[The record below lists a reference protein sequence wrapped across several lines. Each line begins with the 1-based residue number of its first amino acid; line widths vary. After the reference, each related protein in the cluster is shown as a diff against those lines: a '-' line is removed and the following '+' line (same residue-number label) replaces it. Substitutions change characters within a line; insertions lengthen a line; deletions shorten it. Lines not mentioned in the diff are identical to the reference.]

1 MGPKGYEMG
10 EQDMI
15 DRREEKHRRRD
26 RRAGTKPRRMP
37 RAAWHHH
44 GPRMEAVSSSRD
56 SSSQQ
61 TTSSMMMSSIST
73 CSRPKLACGNCV
85 SCCDPA
91 VPSSPSSSS
100 MEEVAEEWR
109 AEEEARRASIAE
121 SHERYHSRGGEGCFG
136 GDAASCRRK
145 LAMMLPLIVMR
156 RDGTLVQ
163 YDPRPV
169 SSGERSQSPDEQA
182 CAEDAKATKVTLNG
196 LYREN
201 GDSVCFAGD
210 GRRRG
215 LLFGGGGGG
224 SQDDLVSVL
233 GLLKVRESSL
243 RLRRLRG
250 RRVAALPSLLLPL
263 KMTNVSITAKVEDA
277 DADFVAMERS
287 RSLSSSGGSAWDEDR
302 RGAPLA
308 KDEFNAKLFD
318 PAPPGRSDRG
328 EKHSR
333 NWSWDSCFSSSSSF
347 RDLSPLAVGETP
359 SQSAAA
365 VAGSYASALKERF
378 LRRPSFFQ
386 NHHQQ
391 QARAFGAGPKEIKTA

>member
-1 MGPKGYEMG
+1 MGPRAGYEMG
-10 EQDMI
+10 DQDMI
-15 DRREEKHRRRD
+15 NREEKE
-26 RRAGTKPRRMP
+26 AWTKPRRGRAGAKPRRIP

-44 GPRMEAVSSSRD
+44 GPRMDDVSSRD
-56 SSSQQ
+56 SSA
-61 TTSSMMMSSIST
+61 MMSSSSSR

-91 VPSSPSSSS
+91 VPSSPSSS
-100 MEEVAEEWR
+100 EEVAEEWR
-109 AEEEARRASIAE
+109 EEEEARRASIAE

-169 SSGERSQSPDEQA
+169 SSGERSQSPDEGA

-201 GDSVCFAGD
+201 GDSVCYAGD

-224 SQDDLVSVL
+224 GQDDLVSVL

-287 RSLSSSGGSAWDEDR
+287 RSLSSSGGSALDEDR